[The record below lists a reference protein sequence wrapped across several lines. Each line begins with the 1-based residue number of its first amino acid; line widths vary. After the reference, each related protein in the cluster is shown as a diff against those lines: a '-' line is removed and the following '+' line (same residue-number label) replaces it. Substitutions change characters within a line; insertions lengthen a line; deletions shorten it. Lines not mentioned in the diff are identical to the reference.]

1 MTIIIKSIGDTLAMS
16 KNAFIFGAA
25 AAAVVL
31 VMLFSFLT
39 SEEGYSVR
47 EDVVVGDY
55 IEYEF
60 YAEQHIAYD
69 MEMNVN
75 EFYDRFLH
83 YDVSQMTQ
91 GEDAL
96 YPYKGSDL
104 ECRTFHSDDT
114 LVYLAKGSDVPV
126 YEEEDYYSLHYVR
139 SLVSTT
145 VDLTKPVSPSDI
157 TEGTELKRVDV
168 QTGGDAN
175 TTERL
180 MTVGKIDEQGN
191 TAVALKM
198 LVLMEE
204 TVDLTVAS
212 VDGDMLTMENGD
224 EYDRDSFLSYVS
236 YAYKLQDLKEQYETI
251 IEESDSRERFDLPM
265 GNGYYDVHTLVTEGL
280 NKEERTFTI
289 AHLGDAVALHEMQFK
304 TRLVQSS
311 YSSWKL
317 IGSSLLEK

>member
-1 MTIIIKSIGDTLAMS
+1 MADGRSKEVAASVVLNPCMKRLCEYGSIPPTGVKFTRFDHHYKIDMRYS
-16 KNAFIFGAA
+16 GHEQERVHIRGSHGS
-25 AAAVVL
+25 VIL

-47 EDVVVGDY
+47 EDVVAGDY

-96 YPYKGSDL
+96 YPYNGSDL
-104 ECRTFHSDDT
+104 ECRTFHSDDV

-145 VDLTKPVSPSDI
+145 LDITKPVSPSDI
-157 TEGTELKRVDV
+157 TDGTELKRVDV

-175 TTERL
+175 TTERM

-204 TVDLTVAS
+204 TVDLTVVS

-224 EYDRDSFLSYVS
+224 EYYKAVS
-236 YAYKLQDLKEQYETI
+236 C
-251 IEESDSRERFDLPM
+251 PM
-265 GNGYYDVHTLVTEGL
+265 FPKHTSC
-280 NKEERTFTI
+280 RT
-289 AHLGDAVALHEMQFK
+289 
-304 TRLVQSS
+304 
-311 YSSWKL
+311 
-317 IGSSLLEK
+317 

>member
-1 MTIIIKSIGDTLAMS
+1 MS
-16 KNAFIFGAA
+16 KDAFIFGVA

-60 YAEQHIAYD
+60 HSEQHIAYD

-75 EFYDRFLH
+75 QFYNRFLH
-83 YDVSQMTQ
+83 YDVSEMTQ

-96 YPYKGSDL
+96 YPYKGSNL
-104 ECRTFHSDDT
+104 ECRTFHSDDI

-145 VDLTKPVSPSDI
+145 VDITKPVYPSDI
-157 TEGTELKRVDV
+157 TEGTELKSVEV
-168 QTGGDAN
+168 QTGGDVN
-175 TTERL
+175 TTERT

-224 EYDRDSFLSYVS
+224 EYDRDGFLSYVS
-236 YAYKLQDLKEQYETI
+236 YAYKLQDLKEQFNVI
-251 IEESDSRERFDLPM
+251 GESDSRERFDLPM
-265 GNGYYDVHTLVTEGL
+265 GNGYYDVHTLLAEGL

-289 AHLGDAVALHEMQFK
+289 AHSGDAVALQEMQFK